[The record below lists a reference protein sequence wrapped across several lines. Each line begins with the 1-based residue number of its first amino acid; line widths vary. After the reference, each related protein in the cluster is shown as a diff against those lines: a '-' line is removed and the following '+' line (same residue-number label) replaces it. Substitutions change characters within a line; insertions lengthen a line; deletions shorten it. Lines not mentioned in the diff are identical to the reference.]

1 MTSDVWSKLEL
12 GYHIPKKNPNDPSNI
27 TPTPRDDWRG
37 RKRERTK
44 SPSPPQGPAA
54 PSGLRSNVPQRNANF
69 DQPPRLFPPR
79 NQQRAMLPAGW
90 HQSQDE
96 RGKPYYYDA
105 SGRTQWDVP
114 TAPAAEPPPPPP
126 KALLHQEN
134 LQRIIDECT
143 KEQPVK
149 PKSTPGATSASVDEK
164 KAWES
169 WNSVRKQQE
178 YDCRVIKPLV
188 QAIQRQVQRQ
198 IAYGGGKAA

>member
-1 MTSDVWSKLEL
+1 
-12 GYHIPKKNPNDPSNI
+12 
-27 TPTPRDDWRG
+27 
-37 RKRERTK
+37 
-44 SPSPPQGPAA
+44 
-54 PSGLRSNVPQRNANF
+54 
-69 DQPPRLFPPR
+69 
-79 NQQRAMLPAGW
+79 MLPAGW